1 MCGIVGAFG
10 VDSERYI
17 HKMNESQIH
26 RGPDD
31 EGYYNDLNQKVYLAM
46 RRLSI
51 IDLETGH
58 QPIANE
64 ADDVYIVYNGEI
76 FNAFDLRQHLKQ
88 KGHKFK
94 TKNSDTE
101 VLVHLYEE
109 YGEEMLQ
116 KLNGMF
122 AFIIYD
128 RRKLQI
134 FAARDHMGIKPL
146 YYLQDDGKLLIA
158 SELKSILSTK
168 LVNPSIDIQS
178 LFHYLS
184 VQCVVSPGTIYQ
196 EVKKLPAAHFLLYDL
211 SEKKIVIK
219 RYWDLNFEPEL
230 KAERED
236 ITWQLRDKLT
246 SSVKRWSVSDVPIS
260 CMLSGGID
268 STAILALLNSA
279 GVDHIDTFTLGFSD
293 ANDLDERGLSKQVA
307 ERYGSHHHE
316 IILKAS
322 DLIEDLDLMVYAM
335 DEPYAGG
342 IPSWY
347 VYKEIH
353 RYSKV
358 AFSGIGGDE
367 LFGNYGK
374 WKRYTNLFETISKV
388 KERLDKKEAVWE
400 LISCFEGNIY
410 HKFWSENMKMR
421 VLEEMPIEN
430 LEKTSE
436 MYQRLLDSCPD
447 NRWRNKIAYADFKIQ
462 LPDEFL
468 HSTDRYAMAHSVE
481 ARVPFLD
488 RELVEWVM
496 RIPPKWRSDSTKLK
510 RLLIDSISDLL
521 PQNILKAPKRGF
533 VIPYEKW
540 LRGEL
545 RERLNDCFS
554 ADYLK
559 KQGIFN
565 EQIHDILL
573 KPFFEGNSKFTML
586 IWTVFTFQLWYEQY
600 MEIE

>member
-1 MCGIVGAFG
+1 MCGIVGAIG
-10 VDSERYI
+10 VDSEQYI
-17 HKMNESQIH
+17 HRMNESQIH

-31 EGYYNDLNQKVYLAM
+31 EGYYSDYNQKVYLAM

-51 IDLETGH
+51 VDLKSGH
-58 QPIANE
+58 QPMTNE
-64 ADDVYIVYNGEI
+64 SDEIFIVYNGEI
-76 FNAFDLRQHLKQ
+76 FNSPELRQHLNQ
-88 KGHKFK
+88 RGHKFK
-94 TKNSDTE
+94 TNNSDTE
-101 VLVHLYEE
+101 VIIHLYEE

-128 RRKLQI
+128 KRKKQI

-146 YYLQDDGKLLIA
+146 YYSENDGKLLIA
-158 SELKSILSTK
+158 SELKSILSSK
-168 LVNPSIDIQS
+168 LIRPSINMQS

-211 SEKKIVIK
+211 SEKKLITK
-219 RYWDLNFEPEL
+219 KYWDLNFGSEL
-230 KAERED
+230 RETRTD
-236 ITWQLRDKLT
+236 IIYQLRDKLA
-246 SSVKRWSVSDVPIS
+246 SAIKRWAMSDVPIS

-268 STAILALLNSA
+268 STAILALLNVA
-279 GVDHIDTFTLGFSD
+279 GVNHVDTFTLGFSD
-293 ANDLDERGLSKQVA
+293 ADSLDERELSKLVA
-307 ERYGSHHHE
+307 ERYGSNHHE
-316 IILKAS
+316 IILHPS
-322 DLIEDLDLMVYAM
+322 DLIEDLNLMVYAM

-347 VYKEIH
+347 VYKNIH
-353 RYSKV
+353 AYSKV

-374 WKRYTNLFETISKV
+374 WKRYTNLFEAVSKT
-388 KERLDKKEAVWE
+388 KERLDKKESVWE
-400 LISCFEGNIY
+400 LISCWRGNIY
-410 HKFWSENMKMR
+410 HKFWSENMKMK
-421 VLEEMPIEN
+421 VLEEMPVEN

-436 MYQRLLDSCPD
+436 MYQRLINDCPD
-447 NRWRNKIAYADFKIQ
+447 HRWRNKIAYADFKVQ

-496 RIPPKWRSDSTKLK
+496 RIPPELRSDSTKLK
-510 RLLIDSISDLL
+510 KLLIDSIGDLL
-521 PQNILKAPKRGF
+521 PREILEAPKRGF

-540 LRGEL
+540 LCGKL

-554 ADYLK
+554 PDYLK

-565 EQIHDILL
+565 EQIHDMLL

-586 IWTVFTFQLWYEQY
+586 VWTVFTFQLWYKQY
-600 MEIE
+600 ME